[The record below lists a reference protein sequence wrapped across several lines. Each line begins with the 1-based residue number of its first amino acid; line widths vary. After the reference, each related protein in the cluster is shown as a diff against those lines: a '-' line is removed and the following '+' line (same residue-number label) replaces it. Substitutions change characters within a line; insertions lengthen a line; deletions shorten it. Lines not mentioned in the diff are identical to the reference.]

1 MTSRYITS
9 SWVRSLSYHPYAPE
23 VPTTHRV
30 AGTHGFLILTT
41 RQGNQYG
48 YAVPFWICGLLMA
61 TYVRTGHVGPMLN
74 RWVIGKWPSVKM
86 EARA

>member
-1 MTSRYITS
+1 MTSHHFTS

-23 VPTTHRV
+23 VPTTRRA

-41 RQGNQYG
+41 HDDNRYA
-48 YAVPFWICGLLMA
+48 YAVPGWIVGLLMA
-61 TYVRTGHVGPMLN
+61 TYTRTGHVGSVLN

-86 EARA
+86 EASA